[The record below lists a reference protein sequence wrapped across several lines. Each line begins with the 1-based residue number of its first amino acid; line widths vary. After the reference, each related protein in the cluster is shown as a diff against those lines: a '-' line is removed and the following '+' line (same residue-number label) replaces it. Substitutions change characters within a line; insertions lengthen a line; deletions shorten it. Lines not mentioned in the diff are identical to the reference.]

1 MKRGALTL
9 RNYHYILMVFCNVT
23 VNFKNGAVQ
32 ATEGLL
38 IEQNVAKSLQV
49 SANSKGIEEMPKV
62 LGSFIIMF
70 IYVAITIG
78 KLDCVENR
86 VNAFLRIRS
95 LDI

>member
-1 MKRGALTL
+1 MI
-9 RNYHYILMVFCNVT
+9 YCNVT
-23 VNFKNGAVQ
+23 VNFKNGTVQ

-38 IEQNVAKSLQV
+38 IEQNVAKSLLV

-86 VNAFLRIRS
+86 VNAFFRIRS